1 MKTVTL
7 SGSPREN
14 VGKQDAADLRRNERI
29 PAVLY
34 GGEKQIHFS
43 ISENDAKK
51 LIFTPNVYIV
61 ELEIK
66 GEKVKAIV
74 QESQLHPVTDR
85 ILHID
90 FLQILDNKPFKIK
103 IPVRLEG
110 FSRGVQNGGR
120 LRQNFRKLKVLGLEQ
135 DMPEAVVIDITSLR
149 IGHKRRVSDLSIP
162 GIKFLDP
169 LNAVVVGVQTA
180 RTAIADD
187 EEDELE
193 ELEGAEGAEGA
204 AEGASEGAENKE
216 GDSAESKESA
226 EA

>member
-1 MKTVTL
+1 MKTVSL

-14 VGKQDAADLRRNERI
+14 VGKQGATELRRKERI

-43 ISENDAKK
+43 ISENEAKK
-51 LIFTPNVYIV
+51 LIFTPNVYII
-61 ELEIK
+61 ELDVN
-66 GEKVKAIV
+66 GEKLKAIV

-90 FLQILDNKPFKIK
+90 FLQVSDKKPFKIK

-120 LRQNFRKLKVLGLEQ
+120 LRQNFRKLQILGLEQ
-135 DMPEAVVIDITSLR
+135 DMPEAIVIDITSLR
-149 IGHKRRVSDLSIP
+149 IGHKRRVSDMSLP

-169 LNAVVVGVQTA
+169 KNAVVVGVQTA
-180 RTAIADD
+180 RAAI
-187 EEDELE
+187 EEEEEELE
-193 ELEGAEGAEGA
+193 EVEGAEGAEGA
-204 AEGASEGAENKE
+204 EGTSAEGGEKKE
-216 GDSAESKESA
+216 GDSEENKEKS

>member
-193 ELEGAEGAEGA
+193 ELEGAEGA

-226 EA
+226 

>member
-180 RTAIADD
+180 RTAIADE

-193 ELEGAEGAEGA
+193 ELEGAEGA

-216 GDSAESKESA
+216 GDSAENKESA

>member
-120 LRQNFRKLKVLGLEQ
+120 LRQNFRKLKVLGLEK

-193 ELEGAEGAEGA
+193 ELEGAEGA

-216 GDSAESKESA
+216 GDSAENKESA

>member
-66 GEKVKAIV
+66 G
-74 QESQLHPVTDR
+74 
-85 ILHID
+85 
-90 FLQILDNKPFKIK
+90 
-103 IPVRLEG
+103 
-110 FSRGVQNGGR
+110 
-120 LRQNFRKLKVLGLEQ
+120 RK
-135 DMPEAVVIDITSLR
+135 
-149 IGHKRRVSDLSIP
+149 
-162 GIKFLDP
+162 
-169 LNAVVVGVQTA
+169 
-180 RTAIADD
+180 
-187 EEDELE
+187 
-193 ELEGAEGAEGA
+193 
-204 AEGASEGAENKE
+204 
-216 GDSAESKESA
+216 
-226 EA
+226 

>member
-110 FSRGVQNGGR
+110 FARGVQNGGR

-187 EEDELE
+187 DDEDELE
-193 ELEGAEGAEGA
+193 ELEGAEGA

-216 GDSAESKESA
+216 GDSAENKESA

>member
-43 ISENDAKK
+43 ISENEAKK

-193 ELEGAEGAEGA
+193 ELEGAEGA
-204 AEGASEGAENKE
+204 AESASEGAENKE
-216 GDSAESKESA
+216 GDSAENKESA

>member
-193 ELEGAEGAEGA
+193 ELEGAEGAT
-204 AEGASEGAENKE
+204 EGASEGAENKE

>member
-187 EEDELE
+187 EEDVLE
-193 ELEGAEGAEGA
+193 ELEGAEGA

>member
-187 EEDELE
+187 EGDELE
-193 ELEGAEGAEGA
+193 ELEGAEGA
-204 AEGASEGAENKE
+204 AEVASEGAENKE
-216 GDSAESKESA
+216 GDSAENKESA

>member
-193 ELEGAEGAEGA
+193 ELEGA

-216 GDSAESKESA
+216 GDSAENKESA

>member
-193 ELEGAEGAEGA
+193 ELEGAEGA

-216 GDSAESKESA
+216 ADSAESKESA

>member
-180 RTAIADD
+180 RTAIAADD
-187 EEDELE
+187 DEDELE
-193 ELEGAEGAEGA
+193 ELEGAEGA
-204 AEGASEGAENKE
+204 AEGASKGEENKE
-216 GDSAESKESA
+216 GDSAENKDSA

>member
-187 EEDELE
+187 DDEDELE
-193 ELEGAEGAEGA
+193 ELEGAEGA

>member
-193 ELEGAEGAEGA
+193 ELEGAEGA
-204 AEGASEGAENKE
+204 AEGASEGAENKD
-216 GDSAESKESA
+216 GDSAENKESA

>member
-14 VGKQDAADLRRNERI
+14 VGKQHAADLRRNERI

-187 EEDELE
+187 DDEDELE
-193 ELEGAEGAEGA
+193 ELEGAEGA